1 MSVIITVAAGRAGT
15 VTCPNPTGLPDK
27 SLPDII
33 SDLPEISVN
42 IETSI
47 DLSNRMCGITEV
59 GRRLALR
66 QATGGSSSGG
76 CSEVALRFESCT

>member
-1 MSVIITVAAGRAGT
+1 M
-15 VTCPNPTGLPDK
+15 TCPNPKTLPNK

-47 DLSNRMCGITEV
+47 TLSNRMCGITEV
-59 GRRLALR
+59 G
-66 QATGGSSSGG
+66 
-76 CSEVALRFESCT
+76 